1 MARLII
7 VRGVDE
13 GTTLE
18 LVGDSMVLGREGSTP
33 LRLHDTEVSRRHA
46 VFENLG
52 GQWRLRDLGSANGT
66 QVNGRAIQDVQ
77 LRPGDQIQIGQS
89 SLVYSE
95 PGQTVSQGDL
105 AERIRLVSQQGKSE
119 ELGTIVGRIGG
130 AISPLDPGQWTED
143 SGEHSTGPEAQWL
156 RTALTHLS
164 ALYETSRAI
173 GQFSHLEDL
182 LDRILSLVFTT
193 LGADR
198 ACILLDPQTDQLRQ
212 GEPPDPT
219 RLVPRAVKNF
229 ANKKDG
235 DGRGETLLVSRTL
248 LDHVLTRRE
257 GLLVNDTTVD
267 SRFQQAQ
274 SILSNRVREILCVPM
289 LGRHEL
295 VGVLYA
301 DRLTPE
307 GVGTT
312 ATVPGFTMEHL
323 RVAGAIAHQAAL
335 AVEESRHYD
344 ALIQSERLAAVGQT
358 MAGVSH
364 HIKNI
369 LQGLKSGGEIL
380 SMGIGSKDWEL
391 VTQGWKIVER
401 NQSKIYDL
409 VMDMLGYSKEREPVR
424 EPCDLEKIA
433 RDIVDLETP
442 LAQERGVQLSL
453 LSSLGMP
460 MVEADAEGIHRAL
473 LNLVGNALDAAV
485 EADQPRVEVELGME
499 AGGLAVI
506 AVRDNGSGIPASEYE
521 SIFRPFFST
530 KGSRGTGLGLP
541 VSRKILR
548 EHGGDLT
555 VQSDPGRQTEFRI
568 RLPIKAPGS
577 GSGSQESFSLQSS
590 ESSTRSVPSLS
601 DPG

>member
-1 MARLII
+1 MARLIV
-7 VRGVDE
+7 VRGIDE
-13 GTTLE
+13 GSTLE
-18 LVGDSMVLGREGSTP
+18 LFGDSMVLGREGSTP
-33 LRLHDTEVSRRHA
+33 LRLHDTEISRKHA
-46 VFENLG
+46 VFECQGNL
-52 GQWRLRDLGSANGT
+52 WRLRDLGSVNGT
-66 QVNGRAIQDVQ
+66 QVNGRTIQEVQ
-77 LRPGDQIQIGQS
+77 LRPGDQIQMGKS
-89 SLVYSE
+89 VLVYSE

-105 AERIRLVSQQGKSE
+105 AERIRLVSQKGKSE
-119 ELGTIVGRIGG
+119 EIGTIVGRLGES
-130 AISPLDPGQWTED
+130 ISPLNPGHWAIAD
-143 SGEHSTGPEAQWL
+143 SINPAQDGEAQWL

-164 ALYETSRAI
+164 VLYETSRAI

-182 LDRILSLVFTT
+182 LDRILNLVYTT

-198 ACILLDPQTDQLRQ
+198 ACILLDPQTDQLRP

-229 ANKKDG
+229 ANKAAPDAK
-235 DGRGETLLVSRTL
+235 GEALLVSRTL

-257 GLLVNDTTVD
+257 GLLVNDTTMD

-274 SILSNRVREILCVPM
+274 SIVSNRVREILCVPM

-301 DRLTPE
+301 DRLAPE
-307 GVGTT
+307 G
-312 ATVPGFTMEHL
+312 ASLANPIPGFTMEHL
-323 RVAGAIAHQAAL
+323 RVAGAIALQAAL
-335 AVEESRHYD
+335 AVEESKHYD
-344 ALIQSERLAAVGQT
+344 AMIQSERLAAVGQT

-401 NQSKIYDL
+401 NQTKIYDL

-424 EPCDLEKIA
+424 VPCDLEKIA
-433 RDIVDLETP
+433 REIVELESA
-442 LAQERGVQLSL
+442 LAKERGIQLTL
-453 LSSLGMP
+453 LPCLGMP
-460 MVEADAEGIHRAL
+460 MVEADSEGIHRAL
-473 LNLVGNALDAAV
+473 LNLVTNALDASQ
-485 EADQPRVEVELGME
+485 EADHPSVEVELGME
-499 AGGLAVI
+499 PGGMAILF
-506 AVRDNGSGIPASEYE
+506 VRDNGLGISPSETE

-541 VSRKILR
+541 LSRKILR

-555 VQSDPGRQTEFRI
+555 VLSEPGRQTEFRI
-568 RLPIKAPGS
+568 KLPIRATGPVPGS
-577 GSGSQESFSLQSS
+577 IPKQSMTPATKVMPALIRP
-590 ESSTRSVPSLS
+590 E
-601 DPG
+601 

>member
-18 LVGDSMVLGREGSTP
+18 LVGESMLLGREGSTP

-46 VFENLG
+46 VFEYHG
-52 GQWRLRDLGSANGT
+52 GHWRLRDLGSANGT
-66 QVNGRAIQDVQ
+66 QVNGRAIQEVQ

-89 SLVYSE
+89 TMVYSE

-119 ELGTIVGRIGG
+119 DLGTIVGRIGG
-130 AISPLDPGQWTED
+130 AVSPLDPGQWT
-143 SGEHSTGPEAQWL
+143 GEASTGAEAQWL
-156 RTALTHLS
+156 RTALTHLA

-182 LDRILSLVFTT
+182 LDRILNLVFTT

-198 ACILLDPQTDQLRQ
+198 ACILLDPQTDQLQQ
-212 GEPPDPT
+212 GEAPDPT

-235 DGRGETLLVSRTL
+235 EAKGEALLVSRTL

-307 GVGTT
+307 GVGAT
-312 ATVPGFTMEHL
+312 AAVPGFTIEHL

-380 SMGIGSKDWEL
+380 SMGVGSRDWEL
-391 VTQGWKIVER
+391 VSQGWKIVER
-401 NQSKIYDL
+401 NQGKIYDL
-409 VMDMLGYSKEREPVR
+409 VMDMLGYSKGREPVR

-442 LAQERGVQLSL
+442 LAQGRGIQLTL

-460 MVEADAEGIHRAL
+460 LVDADAEGIHRAL
-473 LNLVGNALDAAV
+473 LNLVGNALDAAE

-499 AGGLAVI
+499 AGGLAII

-568 RLPIKAPGS
+568 RLPIKAPVPVTGQQA
-577 GSGSQESFSLQSS
+577 GVDLQTPASP
-590 ESSTRSVPSLS
+590 TRIIPSLGKP
-601 DPG
+601 D